1 MSAAGRAA
9 PRDDA
14 ALAALGAFPAATV
27 HEAIGGRGALPA
39 RIRPLDRAMR
49 VCGPAL
55 PVFCPAGDNLML
67 HAAIAE
73 APPGAVLVVDHEAAA
88 EDGPFGDVLAA
99 ACRARGI
106 AGLVIDGCVRDAA
119 ALRAMGFPVF
129 CIGVCLRGTAK
140 VRRGTVGAPIRLGD
154 AVVHRG
160 DAILGDEDGVVVVPA
175 AEVAR
180 AAAAAAAREAEE
192 AALREALAAGALA
205 LDFLGLRERLSVSE
219 G

>member
-1 MSAAGRAA
+1 MTASARLAPAA
-9 PRDDA
+9 FA
-14 ALAALGAFPAATV
+14 ALAPFSAATV

-67 HAAIAE
+67 HAAVAE
-73 APPGAVLVVDHEAAA
+73 AEPGAVLVVDHEAAA

-119 ALRAMGFPVF
+119 ALRAEGFPVF
-129 CIGVCLRGTAK
+129 CIGVCLRGTTK
-140 VRRGTVGAPIRLGD
+140 TRRGTVGAPIRLGG
-154 AVVHRG
+154 VIVHRG
-160 DAILGDEDGVVVVPA
+160 DAVLGDEDGVVVVPA
-175 AEVAR
+175 AEVAQ
-180 AAAAAAAREAEE
+180 AAAAACAREASE
-192 AALREALAAGALA
+192 AALREALAGGAPT
-205 LDFLGLRERLSVSE
+205 LDLLGLRGRLPAEER
-219 G
+219 